1 MISFSSSR
9 LLSRGVA
16 AGSLIVIGFFLGRH
30 SAAPG
35 PVQAPD
41 GLAARPPLGAARAVF
56 PGGVSPAGL
65 RDESG
70 ASRHA
75 NTEVAQAWNA
85 FQRAQCTPASEAAM
99 SDRLKTLA
107 ADDPALALQLAQAA
121 ATPRQRENFRNAV
134 LQGWAT
140 RDAEAAARWALANV
154 RSEER
159 RVAIEAI
166 AGGAIDRPEEA
177 VRAFEW
183 LMTADPRAVG
193 DHGNA
198 LTFAFAHAGQ
208 FELAARFAADGP
220 AEHRAAWLC
229 TVFNQWAMYQP
240 QASLAA
246 VAQIED
252 PAARGEAMQG
262 LVAGW
267 SSSDPAGLV
276 SYAQTLPAGE
286 TRLNALRDGLSQ
298 WVYRDPKAATEW
310 MDAHDPNPDL
320 DAGAAAVAVLPAL
333 VEQKPDIAASW
344 AESITDPELRINT
357 LLDLIRIWGAR
368 DPVGARGYAAT
379 TAALP
384 ADRRELALS
393 SLQPS
398 P

>member
-1 MISFSSSR
+1 MASFSPSR
-9 LLSRGVA
+9 LLFRGMT

-30 SAAPG
+30 AAAPG

-41 GLAARPPLGAARAVF
+41 LLDARPPLGAARAVL
-56 PGGVSPAGL
+56 PGGTSLAGL
-65 RDESG
+65 KDESG

-75 NTEVAQAWNA
+75 TTEVAQAWDA
-85 FQRAQCTPASEAAM
+85 FQRGPCTPASEAAM
-99 SDRLKTLA
+99 SDRLKILA
-107 ADDPALALQLAQAA
+107 ATDPALALQLAQAA

-140 RDAEAAARWALANV
+140 RDAEAAAKWTLANV

-166 AGGAIDRPEEA
+166 AAGAIDRPEEA
-177 VRAFEW
+177 VRAFAW
-183 LMTADPRAVG
+183 LMTADPRSVG

-208 FELAARFAADGP
+208 FEIASRFAADGP

-229 TVFNQWAMYQP
+229 TVFNQWAVYQP

-246 VAQIED
+246 VAQIPD

-262 LVAGW
+262 IVAGW

-310 MDAHDPNPDL
+310 MDSHDPNPDL

-368 DPVGARGYAAT
+368 DPTGARNYVAT
-379 TAALP
+379 TSALP